1 MPDTFRA
8 LIAEG
13 DSKQY
18 SVDFKEIPPRLSACR
33 RSSDPG
39 GVFIAELQGRP
50 GDHQARQGHPQIPH
64 GARR

>member
-18 SVDFKEIPPRLSACR
+18 SVDFK
-33 RSSDPG
+33 D
-39 GVFIAELQGRP
+39 
-50 GDHQARQGHPQIPH
+50 IPH
-64 GARR
+64 GSLPAGEVLIPPARCWNQTRASSKPGTRSS